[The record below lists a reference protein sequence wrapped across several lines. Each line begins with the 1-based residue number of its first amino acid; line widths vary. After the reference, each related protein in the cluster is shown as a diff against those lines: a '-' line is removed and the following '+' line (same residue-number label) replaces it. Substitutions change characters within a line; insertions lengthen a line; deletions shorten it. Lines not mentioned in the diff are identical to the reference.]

1 MSGPGGPRSGMF
13 DALLNGLRQRPAFAA
28 LTVADLKPLPATG
41 TAHGHVRLPGAL
53 LARIAYAHQDDP
65 TAAQVLP
72 TPAAASLHPDPAGP
86 TPRLHDVIE
95 PSAGLPGG
103 ALIVDFI
110 DGRAPSLPGEL
121 GAMADTLARIHAL
134 PLPAARSP

>member
-1 MSGPGGPRSGMF
+1 MSMT
-13 DALLNGLRQRPAFAA
+13 DALLTALRKRPAFSS
-28 LTVADLKPLPATG
+28 LTVADLSPLPATG
-41 TAHGHVRLPGAL
+41 TAHGHVRLPGNL

-65 TAAQVLP
+65 TAGQRLATQ
-72 TPAAASLHPDPAGP
+72 AAAFRHLEPAGR

-95 PSAGLPGG
+95 PAAGLPGG

-121 GAMADTLARIHAL
+121 SAMADTLAHIHTL
-134 PLPAARSP
+134 PLPAAHS